1 VTVRIQLRRGTA
13 AEWIS
18 ANTVL
23 ADAEPGVER
32 DTGKFKLGD
41 GATAWNSLAY
51 FTGAGGSDPTITPK
65 LASGTI
71 VGHRVVRCVDAA
83 EVAYTDVT
91 DPNQVFSTLG
101 ISLNSAAPAAVVN
114 VKTEGEV
121 TEPSWNWTPLLP
133 IFLAANGFM
142 TQTAPVSPAAAFV
155 LCVGYALSATTMRV
169 QIGIPI
175 VLI

>member
-23 ADAEPGVER
+23 AAGETGVER
-32 DTGKFKLGD
+32 DTEKFKIGD
-41 GATAWNSLAY
+41 GVTAWNSLAY
-51 FTGAGGSDPTITPK
+51 FTGVGGSDPTITPK

-91 DPNQVFSTLG
+91 DPNQVFSDARDLAQLG
-101 ISLNSAAPAAVVN
+101 RSRGRRQRQDGRRGHGAELELDAVVAD
-114 VKTEGEV
+114 
-121 TEPSWNWTPLLP
+121 
-133 IFLAANGFM
+133 FLAANGFM